1 VHRSKRRLQPEFD
14 EIDAKQ
20 KASART
26 HDRSERVSALAPFPW
41 DDAIAAGLGILR
53 LPPAAF
59 WAMTPRELALA
70 MRGAAGISAFT
81 PSLRR
86 GDLADLMRRFPD
98 GCV

>member
-1 VHRSKRRLQPEFD
+1 MHRSKRRLQPEFGK
-14 EIDAKQ
+14 IDAKQ
-20 KASART
+20 KVSALT
-26 HDRSERVSALAPFPW
+26 HERNECARALAPFPW

-70 MRGAAGISAFT
+70 LRGAAGIAAFA
-81 PSLRR
+81 PSLAR

-98 GCV
+98 GCL